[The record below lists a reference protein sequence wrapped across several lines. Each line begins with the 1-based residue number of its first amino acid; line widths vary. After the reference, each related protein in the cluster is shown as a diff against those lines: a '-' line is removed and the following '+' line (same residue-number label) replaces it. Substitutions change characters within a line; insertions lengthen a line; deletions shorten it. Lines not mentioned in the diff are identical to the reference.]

1 MFLEEDFVVDNIFDI
16 FEEEEDDDMMEEIED
31 FDDVDEDLIDDDS
44 ELEEVISLLMMRMFE
59 EILFLDYICKLYMV
73 LEKFKF

>member
-31 FDDVDEDLIDDDS
+31 FDDVDEDFIDDDVEINS
-44 ELEEVISLLMMRMFE
+44 GELEEVISLLMMII
-59 EILFLDYICKLYMV
+59 EIFYII
-73 LEKFKF
+73 